1 MITRRFSKIQKID
14 QSKLKTF
21 RYLSTNKVV
30 PNDTTNWGANLLT
43 HTWSSSTGEGILTFD
58 NPITNIPYSAFQ
70 GMTGKGYN
78 LQAIT
83 YIPESCKIINNRAF
97 QSNNTLLN
105 VDFGD
110 GVTTIGRFMFNG
122 CRNINTVRFGKN
134 VKYICNIDIATDNF
148 NAYTT
153 QTNNA
158 SGFFGLCFKL
168 STIYWDCV
176 DCNDFMN
183 SDETLFH
190 HDSML
195 GEVYLDYDVE
205 VTTVHLGRQI
215 INIPRMCFYGCEKLN
230 SVIDIPNTC
239 NRIGDYA
246 FADCKAL
253 TKVYCRAQVPPKIEP
268 GYGLTEFDNGT
279 NVVFKY
285 YDAASQTYKVIS
297 GLKIFVPRGCANAYK
312 TDPQWKEY
320 ANYIQE
326 YYDYVDLGLRN
337 SAGQKVLFATCNV
350 GAKTP
355 EEFGWVFGWGDSTG
369 YTCSEYENIE
379 LGDNE
384 ALNLSN
390 PFDWDSYKYSSDASG
405 TSMTKYNATDKKTL
419 LDPGDDAA
427 ACHMLDDSWKMPT
440 KAEFELLKD
449 TTKITREWIDI
460 DGNVVAPTTQLKNIL
475 GIRLTSKV
483 PGYVGNTLFFPL
495 GGTAI
500 PDEDNPGKGKIYN
513 IYCAGSF
520 WCKDL
525 TTNVKKANFAY
536 FYTPRT
542 FTGSNGERYRGR
554 HIRGVLVK

>member
-1 MITRRFSKIQKID
+1 MINRRFSKIAKID
-14 QSKLKTF
+14 SDKLKKF
-21 RYLSTNKVV
+21 QYISANKVI
-30 PNDTTNWGANLLT
+30 PNNTTDWGANLLSNE
-43 HTWSSSTGEGILTFD
+43 WFGETGVGILTFD
-58 NPITNIPYSAFQ
+58 KPITNIPYSAFQ

-78 LQAIT
+78 LEAA
-83 YIPESCKIINNRAF
+83 YIPESCKVVNNRAF

-110 GVTTIGRFMFNG
+110 GVETIGQYMFNG
-122 CRNINTVRFGKN
+122 CRNITTVRFGKN
-134 VKYICNIDIATDNF
+134 LKRVGTIDSTSGSNTIKSGP
-148 NAYTT
+148 
-153 QTNNA
+153 TNDA
-158 SGFFGLCFKL
+158 GAFFGICFDL

-176 DCNDFMN
+176 SCNDFMKSN
-183 SDETLFH
+183 QTLFH
-190 HDSML
+190 PDSMIQ
-195 GEVYLDYDVE
+195 GQYIDSYVGISSI
-205 VTTVHLGRQI
+205 HLGRQI
-215 INIPRMCFYGCEKLN
+215 VNIPRMCFYGCEKLN
-230 SVIDIPNTC
+230 NVIDIPKTC
-239 NRIGDYA
+239 RRIGDYA

-253 TKVYCRAQVPPKIEP
+253 TKVYCRTQIPPRIEP

-285 YDAASQTYKVIS
+285 YDTTSQTYKVIS
-297 GLKIFVPRGCANAYK
+297 GLKIFVPRGCANVYK

-320 ANYIQE
+320 ANYIYE

-337 SAGQKVLFATCNV
+337 SAGKKVLFATCNV

-369 YTCSEYENIE
+369 YTCPEYENIE

-384 ALNLSN
+384 ALNLSA
-390 PFDWDSYKYSSDASG
+390 PFDWDFYKYSSDEYG
-405 TSMTKYNATDKKTL
+405 VMMTKYNATDKKTL

-427 ACHMLDDSWKMPT
+427 TCHMIDDSWKMPT

-449 TTKITREWIDI
+449 ETKITREWIDI

-500 PDEDNPGKGKIYN
+500 PDEDNPGRGKIYN
-513 IYCAGSF
+513 IYNAGSF

-525 TTNVKKANFAY
+525 TSNVKKAYFAY
-536 FYTPRT
+536 FYTPST
-542 FTGSNGERYRGR
+542 LTASTSDRYRGR
-554 HIRGVLVK
+554 HIRGVLIK

>member
-1 MITRRFSKIQKID
+1 MIARRFSKIQNID
-14 QSKLKTF
+14 QSKLKTV

-43 HTWSSSTGEGILTFD
+43 HTWSSSTGEGVLTFD
-58 NPITNIPYSAFQ
+58 KPITNIPYASFQ

-78 LQAIT
+78 LEAVT
-83 YIPESCKIINNRAF
+83 YIPESCQVVNNRAF

-122 CRNINTVRFGKN
+122 CRNITTVRFGKN
-134 VKYICNIDIATDNF
+134 VKYIGNIDIATDNF
-148 NAYTT
+148 NAYST

-176 DCNDFMN
+176 DCNDFMY

-195 GEVYLDYDVE
+195 GASYLNYDVE
-205 VTTVHLGRQI
+205 ITTVHLGKQI
-215 INIPRMCFYGCEKLN
+215 VNIPRMCFYGCEKLN
-230 SVIDIPNTC
+230 NVIDIPNTC
-239 NRIGDYA
+239 QRIGDYA
-246 FADCKAL
+246 FADCKAI
-253 TKVYCRAQVPPKIEP
+253 TKVYCRSQVPPKIES
-268 GYGLTEFDNGT
+268 GYGLSSFDNGT

-285 YDAASQTYKVIS
+285 YDTTSQTYKVIP
-297 GLKIFVPRGCANAYK
+297 GLKIFVPLGCANVYK

-355 EEFGWVFGWGDSTG
+355 EEFGWVFGWGESIG

-379 LGDNE
+379 LGDSE

-390 PFDWDSYKYSSDASG
+390 PFDWDSYKYSSDADG

-427 ACHMLDDSWKMPT
+427 TCHMLDDSWKMPT
-440 KAEFELLKD
+440 KAELELLKD

-460 DGNVVAPTTQLKNIL
+460 NGNVVSPTTQVKNIL
-475 GIRLTSKV
+475 GLRFTSKV

-500 PDEDNPGKGKIYN
+500 PDENNPGKGKFYN
-513 IYCAGSF
+513 IYVTGSV

-525 TTNVKKANFAY
+525 ATNIKKANFAY
-536 FYTPRT
+536 FYTPST
-542 FTGSNGERYRGR
+542 YVVSNGERYRGR